1 MQFDL
6 EYEIGR
12 CALNSEQQAAKGQR
26 KTLPFPS
33 EIATVSGRGSRP
45 DGVIWSMS
53 SKTVVWIELTSP
65 WEENMTKRH
74 YEKKNKYA
82 QLASDLRNPRR
93 AGGAW
98 TVFPFEVEI
107 GARGAINEQPWLWM
121 CKRLGFSTDARLRL
135 THAVQD
141 AAVHC
146 SHLIFICR
154 FHKQWEPQPLL
165 DTYSWYQPPASD

>member
-1 MQFDL
+1 
-6 EYEIGR
+6 
-12 CALNSEQQAAKGQR
+12 
-26 KTLPFPS
+26 
-33 EIATVSGRGSRP
+33 
-45 DGVIWSMS
+45 MS
-53 SKTVVWIELTSP
+53 SKAVVWIELTSP

-107 GARGAINEQPWLWM
+107 GARGAIYEQPWLWM
-121 CKRLGFSTDARLRL
+121 CKRLGFSTDARLRLTHAVQDAAVHLGFSTDARLCL